1 MLCCSAFA
9 WNKAQAN
16 YGDEVFARILL
27 AVNRDLP
34 TPPHLV
40 WVSNMN
46 GVASTY
52 ANGTI
57 EVDSRLLERMRG
69 FGADSANA
77 LAHILAHE
85 VMHYYMEHFWQVN
98 SPCHTAMLPGVR
110 NCKA

>member
-1 MLCCSAFA
+1 MKIKLIILMLCCSAFA

-46 GVASTY
+46 GVVPPMPT
-52 ANGTI
+52 
-57 EVDSRLLERMRG
+57 V
-69 FGADSANA
+69 
-77 LAHILAHE
+77 
-85 VMHYYMEHFWQVN
+85 Q
-98 SPCHTAMLPGVR
+98 
-110 NCKA
+110 